1 MAKYQNKLPYC
12 ISFKNMLKLF
22 YNRYS
27 YAIALFCI
35 GAMFTGL
42 LVSRAVLSMALILFV
57 INGAAAGKEKVK
69 TIFND
74 RLYISML
81 LLFIVPLV
89 TGLWSS
95 DMKSWWHATE
105 VKLPLVLLPVGFAA
119 LPAIKKEHYDRL
131 SRLFVLLMLG
141 GTFWSMWQYISNSD
155 TIADSYLRAKVI
167 PTPFDRNHI
176 YFSFTLAV
184 AVLVLYKLFSQ
195 TMDRKWKIIY
205 TVTFIWFVVYLHI
218 LAAKTG
224 LLFLYIT
231 LAVLI
236 IKTIL
241 QNIKSKKG
249 RNKIT
254 ALAVLVLLIAAPFA
268 AYKFSPT
275 FKNRID
281 YIRYDYS
288 YYSKGNYI
296 EGLSDGNRVL
306 SVKAGLSVFADNI
319 FTGVGF
325 GDVKQKTNEW
335 YNVHH
340 PQMKEYE
347 RMLPSS
353 EWLLYA
359 CAGGILAAGMFITA
373 LVLLFFYKL
382 MMMDT
387 VWWIFIT
394 ICSLFFLYEVS
405 LEGQF
410 GVFVFVF
417 FLWWWRQSMFTSQRN

>member
-1 MAKYQNKLPYC
+1 
-12 ISFKNMLKLF
+12 MLKLF

-35 GAMFTGL
+35 AAMFTGL
-42 LVSRAVLSMALILFV
+42 LISRAVLSMALILFV
-57 INGAAAGKEKVK
+57 INGVAAGKEKLK

-95 DMKSWWHATE
+95 DIESWWQATE
-105 VKLPLVLLPVGFAA
+105 VKLPLVLLPIGFAA

-131 SRLFVLLMLG
+131 SGIFILLMLS
-141 GTFWSMWQYISNSD
+141 GTAWSMWQYISNSD
-155 TIADSYLRAKVI
+155 LIEEAYLRAKVI

-184 AVLVLYKLFSQ
+184 AVLVLYKLFLQ
-195 TMDRKWKIIY
+195 TTDRRWKIIY
-205 TVTFIWFVVYLHI
+205 IIISVWFAIYLHI

-224 LLFLYIT
+224 LLFFYLT
-231 LAVLI
+231 AAVII
-236 IKTIL
+236 IKIIF
-241 QNIKSKKG
+241 QNILHKQAS
-249 RNKIT
+249 NKIP
-254 ALAVLVLLIAAPFA
+254 ALVILLLLITSPFA

-288 YYSKGNYI
+288 FYSQGKYI

-306 SVKAGLSVFADNI
+306 SVKAGLSVFTNNI

-325 GDVKQKTNEW
+325 GDLKQKTNEW
-335 YNVHH
+335 FNAHY

-359 CAGGILAAGMFITA
+359 GAGGIAAAIIFFAA
-373 LVLLFFYKL
+373 LLLLFFYKPL
-382 MMMDT
+382 TRDIS
-387 VWWIFIT
+387 WWIFIT

-417 FLWWWRQSMFTSQRN
+417 FLWWWRQSLLITEKEINL

>member
-42 LVSRAVLSMALILFV
+42 LISRAVLSMALILFV
-57 INGAAAGKEKVK
+57 LNGALAGKEKIK

-95 DMKSWWHATE
+95 DMKSWWQATE
-105 VKLPLVLLPVGFAA
+105 VKLPLVLLPLGFAA

-131 SRLFVLLMLG
+131 SRLFILLLLS
-141 GTFWSMWQYISNSD
+141 GTFWSTAQYISNSD
-155 TIADSYLRAKVI
+155 TIAESYLRAKVI

-195 TMDRKWKIIY
+195 TTDSKWKTIY
-205 TVTFIWFVVYLHI
+205 TVTFIWFVIYLHI

-224 LLFLYIT
+224 LLFLYLT
-231 LAVLI
+231 LVVLI
-236 IKTIL
+236 IKAIL
-241 QNIKSKKG
+241 QNIINKKSG
-249 RNKIT
+249 NKIT
-254 ALAVLVLLIAAPFA
+254 ALIVLVLLIAAPIA
-268 AYKFSPT
+268 AYKLSPT

-288 YYSKGNYI
+288 YYSQGKYI

-306 SVKAGLSVFADNI
+306 SVKAGLSVFSSNI

-335 YNVHH
+335 YDAHH

-359 CAGGILAAGMFITA
+359 CAGGILAAIVFIAA
-373 LVLLFFYKL
+373 LLLLFFYKS
-382 MMMDT
+382 MIRDIS
-387 VWWIFIT
+387 WWIFIT

-417 FLWWWRQSMFTSQRN
+417 FLWWWRQSLFITQRN

>member
-1 MAKYQNKLPYC
+1 MGVYC
-12 ISFKNMLKLF
+12 ISFKNMLKLS

-42 LVSRAVLSMALILFV
+42 LISRAVLSIALILFI
-57 INGAAAGKEKVK
+57 INGTLSGKKK
-69 TIFND
+69 LKNIFND
-74 RLYISML
+74 RLHFSMV

-95 DMKSWWHATE
+95 NTKMWWQATE
-105 VKLPLVLLPVGFAA
+105 VKLPFVLLPIGFAA
-119 LPAIKKEHYDRL
+119 LTTIKKAHYEWL
-131 SRLFVLLMLG
+131 GRLFILLMLC
-141 GTFWSMWQYISNSD
+141 GTAWSMWQYISNSD
-155 TIADSYLRAKVI
+155 LIEEAYLQAKVI

-184 AVLVLYKLFSQ
+184 TILVLYKLFLQ
-195 TMDRKWKIIY
+195 TTNRRWKIIY
-205 TVTFIWFVVYLHI
+205 ILITAWFTVYLHI

-224 LLFLYIT
+224 LLFFYLT
-231 LAVLI
+231 AAVII
-236 IKTIL
+236 IKIIF
-241 QNIKSKKG
+241 QNILYKRG
-249 RNKIT
+249 NNKIP
-254 ALAVLVLLIAAPFA
+254 ALFILFLLIASPFA

-281 YIRYDYS
+281 YMRYDYS
-288 YYSKGNYI
+288 YYSQGKYI

-306 SVKAGLSVFADNI
+306 SVKAGLSIFTNNI

-325 GDVKQKTNEW
+325 GGIKQRTDEW
-335 YNVHH
+335 YDIHY

-359 CAGGILAAGMFITA
+359 CAGGIVAAIIFITA
-373 LVLLFFYKL
+373 LLLLFFYKPL
-382 MMMDT
+382 TRDIS
-387 VWWIFIT
+387 WWIFIT

-417 FLWWWRQSMFTSQRN
+417 FLWWWRQGLFITEKEIN

>member
-1 MAKYQNKLPYC
+1 
-12 ISFKNMLKLF
+12 MLKLF

-27 YAIALFCI
+27 YAVALFCI

-42 LVSRAVLSMALILFV
+42 LVSRAVLSTALILFV
-57 INGAAAGKEKVK
+57 INGAAAGKEKLK
-69 TIFND
+69 TVFND

-81 LLFIVPLV
+81 FLFIVPLV

-95 DMKSWWHATE
+95 DMKSWWQATE
-105 VKLPLVLLPVGFAA
+105 IKLPLVLLPVGFAA
-119 LPAIKKEHYDRL
+119 LPAVKKEHYELL
-131 SRLFVLLMLG
+131 SRLFILLMLC
-141 GTFWSMWQYISNSD
+141 GTFWSMWQYMLNSD
-155 TIADSYLRAKVI
+155 AIADSYLRAKVI

-184 AVLVLYKLFSQ
+184 AALVLYKLFLQ
-195 TMDRKWKIIY
+195 TANRKWKIIY
-205 TVTFIWFVVYLHI
+205 TVIFIWFAIYLHI

-224 LLFLYIT
+224 LLFLYLT

-236 IKTIL
+236 IKTSL
-241 QNIKSKKG
+241 QNIIHKKG
-249 RNKIT
+249 GSKIT
-254 ALAVLVLLIAAPFA
+254 TFTVLVLLIAAPFA

-288 YYSKGNYI
+288 FYSKGNYI

-306 SVKAGLSVFADNI
+306 SVKAGLSVFVNNI
-319 FTGVGF
+319 FSGVGF

-335 YNVHH
+335 YDAHY
-340 PQMKEYE
+340 PRMKEYE

-359 CAGGILAAGMFITA
+359 CAGGILAAGLFMAA
-373 LVLLFFYKL
+373 LLILFFYKP
-382 MMMDT
+382 MMKDA

-394 ICSLFFLYEVS
+394 ICTLFFLYEVS

-417 FLWWWRQSMFTSQRN
+417 FLWWWRQSIFITKSR

>member
-1 MAKYQNKLPYC
+1 
-12 ISFKNMLKLF
+12 MLKLF

-42 LVSRAVLSMALILFV
+42 LISRAVLSIALILFV
-57 INGAAAGKEKVK
+57 INGALSGKEKLK

-74 RLYISML
+74 RLFISML
-81 LLFIVPLV
+81 LLFSVPLI

-95 DMKSWWHATE
+95 NTKMWWQATE
-105 VKLPLVLLPVGFAA
+105 VKLPLVLLPIGFAA
-119 LPAIKKEHYDRL
+119 LSTIKKEHYVWL
-131 SRLFVLLMLG
+131 SRIFVLLMLC
-141 GTFWSMWQYISNSD
+141 GTAWSMWQYMSNSEL
-155 TIADSYLRAKVI
+155 IEEAYLRAKVI

-184 AVLVLYKLFSQ
+184 AVLVLYKLFLQATNRS
-195 TMDRKWKIIY
+195 RKIIY
-205 TVTFIWFVVYLHI
+205 IIIAAWFAVYLHI

-224 LLFLYIT
+224 LLFLYLTAAVIIIKIIFQNI
-231 LAVLI
+231 LHKQGSNKIPVLI
-236 IKTIL
+236 IL
-241 QNIKSKKG
+241 F
-249 RNKIT
+249 
-254 ALAVLVLLIAAPFA
+254 LLIALPFA

-288 YYSKGNYI
+288 YYSQGKYI

-306 SVKAGLSVFADNI
+306 SLQAGLSVFTNNI

-325 GDVKQKTNEW
+325 GDLKQETHEW
-335 YNVHH
+335 YDTHY

-359 CAGGILAAGMFITA
+359 CAGGIAAAIIFISA
-373 LVLLFFYKL
+373 LLFLFFYKPL
-382 MMMDT
+382 TRDIS
-387 VWWIFIT
+387 WWIFIT

-417 FLWWWRQSMFTSQRN
+417 FLWWWRQSLFIIPKEINL

>member
-1 MAKYQNKLPYC
+1 
-12 ISFKNMLKLF
+12 MLKLF

-57 INGAAAGKEKVK
+57 LNGAVSGKEKLK
-69 TIFND
+69 AIFND
-74 RLYISML
+74 RLYFSML

-95 DMKSWWHATE
+95 NTKMWWQATE
-105 VKLPLVLLPVGFAA
+105 VKLPLVLLPVGFAV
-119 LPAIKKEHYDRL
+119 LSTIKKEHYDRL
-131 SRLFVLLMLG
+131 GRLFILLMLC
-141 GTFWSMWQYISNSD
+141 GTFWSMAQYISNSD
-155 TIADSYLRAKVI
+155 TIAESYLRAKVI

-184 AVLVLYKLFSQ
+184 AVLVLYKLFFQ
-195 TMDRKWKIIY
+195 TTDRSWKTIY
-205 TVTFIWFVVYLHI
+205 ACIFIWFVVYLHI

-224 LLFLYIT
+224 LLFLYLI
-231 LAVLI
+231 LAVLL

-241 QNIKSKKG
+241 QNIVKKHRG
-249 RNKIT
+249 NKIT
-254 ALAVLVLLIAAPFA
+254 ALAVLILLIASPFA

-281 YIRYDYS
+281 YIRYDFS
-288 YYSKGNYI
+288 YYSQGKYI

-335 YNVHH
+335 YDAHH
-340 PQMKEYE
+340 PQVKEYE

-359 CAGGILAAGMFITA
+359 CAGGILAAIIFITA
-373 LVLLFFYKL
+373 LLLLFFYKPL
-382 MMMDT
+382 TRDIS
-387 VWWIFIT
+387 WWIFIT

-410 GVFVFVF
+410 GVFVIVF
-417 FLWWWRQSMFTSQRN
+417 FLWWWRQSLFITAKEINS

>member
-1 MAKYQNKLPYC
+1 
-12 ISFKNMLKLF
+12 MLKLF

-27 YAIALFCI
+27 YVVALFCV

-42 LVSRAVLSMALILFV
+42 MVSRAVLSMSLILFV
-57 INGAAAGKEKVK
+57 LNGLAAGKEKLK

-74 RLYISML
+74 RLFISML
-81 LLFIVPLV
+81 LLFSVPLI
-89 TGLWSS
+89 TGLWSNNTK
-95 DMKSWWHATE
+95 MWWQATE
-105 VKLPLVLLPVGFAA
+105 VKLPLVLLPIGFAA
-119 LPAIKKEHYDRL
+119 LSTINKEHYEWL
-131 SRLFVLLMLG
+131 SRIFVLLMLC
-141 GTFWSMWQYISNSD
+141 GTAWSMWQYISNSEL
-155 TIADSYLRAKVI
+155 IEEAYLQAKVI

-184 AVLVLYKLFSQ
+184 AVLVLYKLFLQATNRS
-195 TMDRKWKIIY
+195 RKIIY
-205 TVTFIWFVVYLHI
+205 IIIAAWFAVYLHI

-224 LLFLYIT
+224 LLFFYLTAAVIIIKIIFRNI
-231 LAVLI
+231 LHKQGSNKIPVLI
-236 IKTIL
+236 IL
-241 QNIKSKKG
+241 F
-249 RNKIT
+249 
-254 ALAVLVLLIAAPFA
+254 LLIASPFA

-288 YYSKGNYI
+288 YYSQGKYI

-306 SVKAGLSVFADNI
+306 SVKAGLSVFTNNI
-319 FTGVGF
+319 FTGIGF
-325 GDVKQKTNEW
+325 GDLKQKTNEW
-335 YNVHH
+335 YDTHY

-347 RMLPSS
+347 RMLPGS

-359 CAGGILAAGMFITA
+359 CAGGIAAAIIFITA
-373 LVLLFFYKL
+373 LLFLFFYKPL
-382 MMMDT
+382 THDIS
-387 VWWIFIT
+387 WWIFIT

-417 FLWWWRQSMFTSQRN
+417 FLWWWRQSLFVPVKEINL

>member
-1 MAKYQNKLPYC
+1 
-12 ISFKNMLKLF
+12 MLKLF

-27 YAIALFCI
+27 YAIALICI

-42 LVSRAVLSMALILFV
+42 LISRAVLSTALIFFV
-57 INGAAAGKEKVK
+57 VNGAAAGKEKIK

-74 RLYISML
+74 RLYFSML
-81 LLFIVPLV
+81 LLFIVPLI

-95 DMKSWWHATE
+95 DMKNWWQATE
-105 VKLPLVLLPVGFAA
+105 VKLPIVLLPIGFTA
-119 LPAIKKEHYDRL
+119 LATIKKEHYEWL
-131 SRLFVLLMLG
+131 SRIFILLMLC
-141 GTFWSMWQYISNSD
+141 GTAWSMWRYISNSD
-155 TIADSYLRAKVI
+155 LIEEAYLRAKVI

-184 AVLVLYKLFSQ
+184 AVLLLYKLFLQ
-195 TMDRKWKIIY
+195 TINSSWKIIY
-205 TVTFIWFVVYLHI
+205 ILIAAWFAVYLHI

-224 LLFLYIT
+224 LLFFYLT
-231 LAVLI
+231 AAVI
-236 IKTIL
+236 IIRIVF
-241 QNIKSKKG
+241 QNILHKRGSY
-249 RNKIT
+249 KIP
-254 ALAVLVLLIAAPFA
+254 ALVILFLLIASPFA

-288 YYSKGNYI
+288 YYSQGKYI

-306 SVKAGLSVFADNI
+306 SAKAGLSVFTNNI

-325 GDVKQKTNEW
+325 GDLKQKTNEW
-335 YNVHH
+335 YDTHY

-347 RMLPSS
+347 RMLPGS

-359 CAGGILAAGMFITA
+359 CAGGVAAAIIFISA
-373 LVLLFFYKL
+373 LLLLFFYKPL
-382 MMMDT
+382 TRDIS
-387 VWWIFIT
+387 WWIFIT

-417 FLWWWRQSMFTSQRN
+417 FLWWWRQSLFITEKEINL

>member
-1 MAKYQNKLPYC
+1 
-12 ISFKNMLKLF
+12 MLKLF

-42 LVSRAVLSMALILFV
+42 LISRAVLSMALILFV
-57 INGAAAGKEKVK
+57 VNGIVAGKEKIK

-81 LLFIVPLV
+81 LLFSVPLV
-89 TGLWSS
+89 TGLWST
-95 DMKSWWHATE
+95 DIKSWWRATE
-105 VKLPLVLLPVGFAA
+105 VKLPLVLLPIGFAA
-119 LPAIKKEHYDRL
+119 LSGIKKEHYEWL
-131 SRLFVLLMLG
+131 SRLFILLMLC
-141 GTFWSMWQYISNSD
+141 GTFWSMAQYISNSD
-155 TIADSYLRAKVI
+155 TIDESYLRAKVI

-176 YFSFTLAV
+176 YFSFTLTV

-195 TMDRKWKIIY
+195 AAKRSWKILYI
-205 TVTFIWFVVYLHI
+205 IIIAWFAVYLHI

-224 LLFLYIT
+224 LLFFYLT
-231 LAVLI
+231 AAVII
-236 IKTIL
+236 IKIIF
-241 QNIKSKKG
+241 QNILYKQGSH
-249 RNKIT
+249 KIP
-254 ALAVLVLLIAAPFA
+254 ALVILFLLIAAPFA

-288 YYSKGNYI
+288 YYSQGNYI

-306 SVKAGLSVFADNI
+306 SVKAGLSVFTNNI
-319 FTGVGF
+319 FTGAGF
-325 GDVKQKTNEW
+325 GDVKQQTNEW
-335 YNVHH
+335 YDANH

-359 CAGGILAAGMFITA
+359 CAGGILAAIIFITA
-373 LVLLFFYKL
+373 LLLLFFYKS
-382 MMMDT
+382 MIHDIS
-387 VWWIFIT
+387 WWIFIT

-417 FLWWWRQSMFTSQRN
+417 FLWWWRQSLYQIDL